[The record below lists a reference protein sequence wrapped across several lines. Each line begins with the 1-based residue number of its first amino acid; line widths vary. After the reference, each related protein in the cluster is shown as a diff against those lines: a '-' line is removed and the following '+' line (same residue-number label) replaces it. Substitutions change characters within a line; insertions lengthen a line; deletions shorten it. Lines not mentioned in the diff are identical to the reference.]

1 MRAKEVQLLE
11 YLKDFEKNVDRNLES
26 QGYNRLREVEKQEDF
41 EKLREQGL
49 FEEYQQEIELLVSFV
64 EVSLDF

>member
-1 MRAKEVQLLE
+1 ME

-41 EKLREQGL
+41 EKLRESGL
-49 FEEYQQEIELLVSFV
+49 LEEYQQEIEQLITFV
-64 EVSLDF
+64 EVFLDF